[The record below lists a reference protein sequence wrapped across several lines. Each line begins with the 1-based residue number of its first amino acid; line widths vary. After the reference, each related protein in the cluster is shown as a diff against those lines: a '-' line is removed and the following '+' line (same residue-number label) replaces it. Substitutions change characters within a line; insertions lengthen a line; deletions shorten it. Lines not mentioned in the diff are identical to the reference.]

1 MKKLLLTIGLML
13 ATLSAQADNDNLVRV
28 QSNHS
33 VAETGNR
40 LEAALSDKGMV
51 VFARINHAGG
61 AEKAGLE
68 LLPTEQ
74 VIFGNPKIGTPLM
87 QCQRT
92 VAIDLPQKMLIWEDE
107 SGQVWLAYN
116 NPEYVKAR
124 HAVKG
129 CDEVFKKVAGAL
141 NNFAMAATSP

>member
-1 MKKLLLTIGLML
+1 M
-13 ATLSAQADNDNLVRV
+13 

-33 VAETGNR
+33 VAETSDR
-40 LEAALSDKGMV
+40 LEAALANKGMV

-61 AEKAGLE
+61 AEKVGLE

-92 VAIDLPQKMLIWEDE
+92 VAIDLPQKMLIWKDE

-116 NPEYVKAR
+116 DPEYLKDR
-124 HAVKG
+124 HGVSG
-129 CDEVFKKVAGAL
+129 CDEVFTKIAGTL
-141 NNFAMAATSP
+141 NNFAMAATAP